1 MLTNQFSEPQQLS
14 VIITRKSCYLLR
26 AIILHFVDTLSIY
39 ILNLLT
45 KNQINSEDLHM
56 VINFGRR
63 EFLLAL
69 YGSASFGTTFLLKA
83 CSNQQTTTSTTATN
97 SENFKVAIALPG
109 VISDQAWNQSGYEGV
124 QLAKQKLGAE
134 TAYVEQVAQA
144 DQAEA
149 LLDFARK
156 GYNVVFAHGG
166 QFDAAIE
173 QVAPQFPNTFFVAV
187 NGAIKGENIAALR
200 IDHMQASYL
209 CGIIGASITK
219 SNKLAYIAGQ
229 EFEAT
234 QQELRGLELGAK
246 SVKPN
251 IQITPTFTG
260 DWNDVAKGKEAT
272 LALISSGAD
281 VIYQWLDNASASV
294 LQAASDKGVYAFGN
308 TKDQLEVAPKSVLT
322 SAVKRMDLAIAYLAE
337 LAKQKQLK
345 GQIYSIGLERPDI
358 LSLGKFGAMVPETVK
373 QKVLNTKQDIIAKKI
388 TFEK

>member
-1 MLTNQFSEPQQLS
+1 MPNAQCPMPNAQYP
-14 VIITRKSCYLLR
+14 IKS
-26 AIILHFVDTLSIY
+26 
-39 ILNLLT
+39 N
-45 KNQINSEDLHM
+45 INSKGLYM
-56 VINFGRR
+56 AVNFGRR
-63 EFLLAL
+63 ELFLAL
-69 YGSASFGTTFLLKA
+69 FGSAAFGTSLLLKA
-83 CSNQQTTTSTTATN
+83 CSQEQTTTSTTAAN
-97 SENFKVAIALPG
+97 NENFQIAIALPG
-109 VISDQAWNQSGYEGV
+109 VITDQAWNQSGYEGV

-134 TAYVEQVAQA
+134 TAHVEQVAQA

-149 LLDFARK
+149 LSDFARK

-187 NGAIKGENIAALR
+187 NGAAKGENIAALR

-209 CGIIGASITK
+209 CGIIGASMTK
-219 SNKLAYIAGQ
+219 SNKIAYIAGQ

-251 IQITPTFTG
+251 IQITRTFTG

-281 VIYQWLDNASASV
+281 VIYQWLDNSSAAV
-294 LQAASDKGVYAFGN
+294 LQTASDQGVYAFGN
-308 TKDQLEVAPKSVLT
+308 TKDQLEVASKAVLT

-345 GQIYSIGLERPDI
+345 GQIYTLGLERPDI
-358 LSLGKFGAMVPETVK
+358 LSLGKFGVMVLEAVK
-373 QKVLNTKQDIIAKKI
+373 QKALNTKQEIVAKKI
-388 TFEK
+388 TFENCKQGGKDTRCVKKSTA

>member
-1 MLTNQFSEPQQLS
+1 MA
-14 VIITRKSCYLLR
+14 V
-26 AIILHFVDTLSIY
+26 
-39 ILNLLT
+39 
-45 KNQINSEDLHM
+45 
-56 VINFGRR
+56 NFGRR
-63 EFLLAL
+63 ELFLAL
-69 YGSASFGTTFLLKA
+69 FGSAAFGTSLLLKA
-83 CSNQQTTTSTTATN
+83 CSQEQTTTSTTAAN
-97 SENFKVAIALPG
+97 NENFKIAIALPG
-109 VISDQAWNQSGYEGV
+109 VITDQAWNQSGYEGV

-134 TAYVEQVAQA
+134 TAHVEQVAQA

-149 LLDFARK
+149 LSDFARK

-173 QVAPQFPNTFFVAV
+173 QVAPQFPKTFFVAV
-187 NGAIKGENIAALR
+187 NGAVKGENIAALR

-219 SNKLAYIAGQ
+219 SNKIAYIAGQ

-251 IQITPTFTG
+251 IQITPTFIG

-272 LALISSGAD
+272 LALISAGAD
-281 VIYQWLDNASASV
+281 VIYQWLDNASAAV
-294 LQAASDKGVYAFGN
+294 LQTASDQGVYAFGN
-308 TKDQLEVAPKSVLT
+308 TKDQLEVASKAVLT

-345 GQIYSIGLERPDI
+345 GQIYTLGLERSDI
-358 LSLGKFGAMVPETVK
+358 LSLGKFGVMVPEAVK
-373 QKVLNTKQDIIAKKI
+373 QKALNTKQEIVAKKI
-388 TFEK
+388 TFENCKQGGKDTRCVKKSTA